1 MLLIQ
6 LISNDEHTDKENVLK
21 VMAVQT
27 VDPYNWRTLQTHDIP
42 NTFGQ

>member
-6 LISNDEHTDKENVLK
+6 LTSSEENPGKENVLK

-42 NTFGQ
+42 SGFGR